1 MTTKTQSTAVN
12 QRTRLPFPANWA
24 LQLGLPELLTSW
36 YLYVY
41 LTTIALS
48 FAAALNRTSVVVAQ
62 AAFVVVALAIV
73 MHGGMHLPRPDRY
86 SSAIASLAAVL
97 FVQGFSSAPNTT
109 DSMVYH
115 LPRVMHWIQ
124 ARSVFQSQI
133 LNDHDFLGPFGEY
146 VTLQLYLLTDS
157 DRLAYLSQWLA
168 YIGIVVTAV
177 RVADRLAIA
186 RSSHGIVALL
196 VGTVP
201 MALMQASSTQVDLLT
216 ASLFLSSIL
225 FALHLRDKSS
235 LCSVFLF
242 SSALGLGILTK
253 ATILIFEI
261 VPATIAAPVLPRMVR
276 QKPAYILVALLMLL
290 VTLTPFVAQNEALYQ
305 SPLGEHRT
313 PAGVLIYT
321 NETLSPQAVI
331 SNTVRNIVT
340 QLPMPLFAGK
350 LQSALVAF
358 HRLLGIDINDPRTTW
373 YGEQF
378 HVESILIP
386 QEDSVANP
394 LQVIL
399 IAGTGLALA
408 IGRPR
413 CPPRLIVWLYVLTI
427 VVFLLFSAAFKWQ
440 PWHSRLLLPLLTVGM
455 IISASVL
462 DSKPRVLAGA
472 AALSTVLAV
481 PLILFNV
488 SRPLISYRPFAA
500 LVRPYMV
507 TEIVLPES
515 IFSKPRFDQYFNAR
529 PYWEA
534 PYIEIS
540 QLVAADHDQAV
551 GLDLMDGFEYPFWV
565 ALRSQS
571 PDLMVFPVQH
581 GNSGAIV
588 YTASV
593 PRAYGRQACIA
604 SDRAE
609 AYACFVRVRAGE

>member
-305 SPLGEHRT
+305 
-313 PAGVLIYT
+313 
-321 NETLSPQAVI
+321 
-331 SNTVRNIVT
+331 
-340 QLPMPLFAGK
+340 
-350 LQSALVAF
+350 
-358 HRLLGIDINDPRTTW
+358 
-373 YGEQF
+373 
-378 HVESILIP
+378 
-386 QEDSVANP
+386 
-394 LQVIL
+394 
-399 IAGTGLALA
+399 
-408 IGRPR
+408 
-413 CPPRLIVWLYVLTI
+413 
-427 VVFLLFSAAFKWQ
+427 
-440 PWHSRLLLPLLTVGM
+440 
-455 IISASVL
+455 
-462 DSKPRVLAGA
+462 
-472 AALSTVLAV
+472 
-481 PLILFNV
+481 
-488 SRPLISYRPFAA
+488 
-500 LVRPYMV
+500 
-507 TEIVLPES
+507 
-515 IFSKPRFDQYFNAR
+515 
-529 PYWEA
+529 
-534 PYIEIS
+534 
-540 QLVAADHDQAV
+540 
-551 GLDLMDGFEYPFWV
+551 
-565 ALRSQS
+565 
-571 PDLMVFPVQH
+571 
-581 GNSGAIV
+581 
-588 YTASV
+588 
-593 PRAYGRQACIA
+593 
-604 SDRAE
+604 
-609 AYACFVRVRAGE
+609 